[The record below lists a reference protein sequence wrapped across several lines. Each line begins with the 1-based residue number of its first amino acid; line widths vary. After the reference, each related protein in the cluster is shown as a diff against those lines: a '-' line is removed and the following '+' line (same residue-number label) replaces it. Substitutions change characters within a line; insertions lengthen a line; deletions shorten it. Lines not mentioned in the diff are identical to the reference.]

1 MLSLSKHLYIFDLNY
16 IMKPLFLNTPIR
28 KSDISIPHNEHIL
41 LLGSCFTE
49 NIGDKLMNSKFKVNS
64 DPFGIIYNPI
74 SIANSLTRIKKKQLY
89 TEQEISSQ
97 QGKFFSFDHHG
108 SFSSFNKK
116 DCLNKINNE
125 INCAHQ
131 HLQETKTIVVT
142 LGTAW
147 VYEIKENNKLVAN
160 CHKLPSKNF
169 TKRLLSVDEILHVW
183 NPIIEQLKNIN
194 FIFTVSPV
202 RHINDGLHEN
212 NISKSVLHLAI
223 HQLTNKCPNCH
234 YFGAYEMVIDELRD
248 YRFYKQ
254 DMIHPNSQALDY
266 VWEKF
271 ASTYFNEQTQQ
282 LNQRIGKLQQAV
294 NHRPFNFE
302 SESHQQFVKEQIHQ
316 MNLFCTEFPFLN
328 FEEEIYQIQQKS
340 KFTV

>member
-1 MLSLSKHLYIFDLNY
+1 MNF
-16 IMKPLFLNTPIR
+16 FLHTPAH
-28 KSDISIPHNEHIL
+28 KSNINIAHQEAIL

-49 NIGDKLMNSKFKVNS
+49 NIGEKLMNSKFKVNS
-64 DPFGIIYNPI
+64 NPFGIIYNPI

-97 QGKFFSFDHHG
+97 QGKYFSFDHHG
-108 SFSSFNKK
+108 SFSSFNQQQ
-116 DCLNKINNE
+116 CLEKINNE
-125 INCAHQ
+125 IIGAHQ
-131 HLQETKTIVVT
+131 HLLETKTIVVT

-147 VYEIKENNKLVAN
+147 VYETIENNKLVAN

-169 TKRLLSVDEILHVW
+169 TKRLLSVDEILHAW
-183 NPIIEQLKNIN
+183 IPIIEQLKNTCPTARRVN

-223 HQLTNKCPNCH
+223 HQLMSNHNNCH

-248 YRFYKQ
+248 YRFYKE
-254 DMIHPNSQALDY
+254 DMIHPSNQAIDY
-266 VWEKF
+266 VWDKF
-271 ASTYFNEQTQQ
+271 ADTYFNEQTTL
-282 LNQRIGKLQQAV
+282 LNQRVEKLQQAA

-302 SESHQQFVKEQIHQ
+302 SESHQKFVKEQIHQ
-316 MNLFCTEFPFLN
+316 MELICTEFPFLN
-328 FEEEIYQIQQKS
+328 FEEEICQIQQLQ
-340 KFTV
+340 